1 MYLCVCACYTIST
14 YKYKVNVNIRKLQV
28 HQMQYTCMYDHV
40 CIMDYYGY
48 MLVRPYIRSLSCLL
62 RGVSENGGTPRI
74 QLNGVSDANPWN
86 LVATQFSEKPQKKT
100 FWSGHVWAVVTYC
113 GRWTLFPSQNPRARA
128 SSRRGKMVTVTALL
142 MGHGSFWGKTSKIR
156 QSFMAVSQNDHD
168 LITMAVQDVSSI

>member
-1 MYLCVCACYTIST
+1 MVLDCFGHGSGTGNGNSNIIYVSVCVCACYTIST

-74 QLNGVSDANPWN
+74 Q
-86 LVATQFSEKPQKKT
+86 
-100 FWSGHVWAVVTYC
+100 
-113 GRWTLFPSQNPRARA
+113 
-128 SSRRGKMVTVTALL
+128 
-142 MGHGSFWGKTSKIR
+142 SKE
-156 QSFMAVSQNDHD
+156 
-168 LITMAVQDVSSI
+168 